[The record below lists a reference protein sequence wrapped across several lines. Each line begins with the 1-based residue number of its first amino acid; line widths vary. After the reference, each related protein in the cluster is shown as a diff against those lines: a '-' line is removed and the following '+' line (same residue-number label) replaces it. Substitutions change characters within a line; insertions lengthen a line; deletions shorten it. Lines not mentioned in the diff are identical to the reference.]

1 MINLNSKSLMKR
13 NLISIFLALTLC
25 LIPVSFSESA
35 SAQSREPV
43 RAANGMV
50 ASNDRIASEIGVEI
64 LRRGGTAVD
73 AAIAVAFALA
83 VTYPEA
89 GNLGGGGFMMVR
101 FRDGRTAAIDYRE
114 MAPGRATRNM
124 FVDERGELIRGANSS
139 TVGFR
144 ASGVPGTVAGMDL
157 ALRRYGSGRMTWSQL
172 IEPARRLAADGFTV
186 SYPLANSLR
195 AYRER
200 LNTTAEGRRIFTRN
214 GNFYSAG
221 ERLRQPELAQ
231 TLARIQRF
239 GAREFYT
246 GRTAQLI
253 AADMSR
259 NNGLIALEDLRNYEA
274 RERTPVRGTYRGH
287 EIISMPPPSSGGT
300 MLIEMLNIL
309 EGYDLRRMG
318 WSSAERY
325 HVLTEAM
332 RRAFADRA
340 EYMGDP
346 DFSQIPVAQLI
357 DKDYAARL
365 RRTINMNRASSS
377 QTIRAGEFNAGGE
390 RGETTH
396 FSIVDREGNAVSNTY
411 TINDLYGS
419 GVVITGTGIVM
430 NDEMDDFA
438 ARPGT
443 PNLFGL
449 IQGERNA
456 IEPRKRPLSS
466 MTPTFVLRPD
476 GSFWFTVG
484 ARGGPRIINA
494 VLQTI
499 INVVDHDMNIQQAL
513 DAPRIHHQW
522 LPDELI
528 VEPFGLSNDTLRI
541 LEQRGHRFSQR
552 PQNVASCEAVMIE
565 ERNVRAGASD
575 PRSSG
580 APVGY

>member
-1 MINLNSKSLMKR
+1 MKRKSL
-13 NLISIFLALTLC
+13 SIFIVLLLC
-25 LIPVSFSESA
+25 FLPLSFVENGL
-35 SAQSREPV
+35 AQSREPV

-89 GNLGGGGFMMVR
+89 GNLGGGGFMMIR
-101 FRDGRTAAIDYRE
+101 YRDGRTAAIDYRE

-144 ASGVPGTVAGMDL
+144 ASGVPGTVAGMEL

-172 IEPARRLAADGFTV
+172 IEPARRLAAEGFTV

-200 LNTTAEGRRIFTRN
+200 LNTTPEGRRIFTRN

-221 ERLRQPELAQ
+221 ERFRQPELAQ

-377 QTIRAGEFNAGGE
+377 QTIRAGQFNAGGE

-438 ARPGT
+438 SRPGT

-476 GSFWFTVG
+476 GSLWFAVG

-494 VLQTI
+494 VLQVIT
-499 INVVDHDMNIQQAL
+499 NVIDHDMNIQQAL

-528 VEPFGLSNDTLRI
+528 IEPFGLSNDTLRI

-552 PQNVASCEAVMIE
+552 PQNVASCEAIMIE
-565 ERNVRAGASD
+565 ERNIRAGASD

-580 APVGY
+580 TPVGY

>member
-1 MINLNSKSLMKR
+1 MIDQNSKSLMKR
-13 NLISIFLALTLC
+13 KSLSIFIVLLLC
-25 LIPVSFSESA
+25 FLPLSFVENGL
-35 SAQSREPV
+35 AQSREPV

-89 GNLGGGGFMMVR
+89 GNLGGGGFMMIR
-101 FRDGRTAAIDYRE
+101 YRDGRTAAIDYRE

-144 ASGVPGTVAGMDL
+144 ASGVPGTVAGMEL

-172 IEPARRLAADGFTV
+172 IEPARRLAAEGFTV

-200 LNTTAEGRRIFTRN
+200 LNTTPEGRRIFTRN

-221 ERLRQPELAQ
+221 ERFRQPELAQ

-346 DFSQIPVAQLI
+346 DFSQIPVTQLI
-357 DKDYAARL
+357 DK
-365 RRTINMNRASSS
+365 
-377 QTIRAGEFNAGGE
+377 
-390 RGETTH
+390 
-396 FSIVDREGNAVSNTY
+396 
-411 TINDLYGS
+411 
-419 GVVITGTGIVM
+419 
-430 NDEMDDFA
+430 
-438 ARPGT
+438 
-443 PNLFGL
+443 
-449 IQGERNA
+449 
-456 IEPRKRPLSS
+456 
-466 MTPTFVLRPD
+466 
-476 GSFWFTVG
+476 
-484 ARGGPRIINA
+484 
-494 VLQTI
+494 
-499 INVVDHDMNIQQAL
+499 
-513 DAPRIHHQW
+513 
-522 LPDELI
+522 
-528 VEPFGLSNDTLRI
+528 
-541 LEQRGHRFSQR
+541 
-552 PQNVASCEAVMIE
+552 
-565 ERNVRAGASD
+565 
-575 PRSSG
+575 
-580 APVGY
+580 